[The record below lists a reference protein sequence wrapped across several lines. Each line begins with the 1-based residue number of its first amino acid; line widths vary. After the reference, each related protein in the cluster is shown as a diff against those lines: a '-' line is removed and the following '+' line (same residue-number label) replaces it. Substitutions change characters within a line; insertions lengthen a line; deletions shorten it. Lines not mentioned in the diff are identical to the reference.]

1 VRRFRRDVRAG
12 GRPLSIATA
21 AAVVA
26 SLSVSCAAAMSPM
39 APVVTPDGVRF
50 IFVHPDA
57 QSVTLTGSFNQW
69 STSSHALTRARSA
82 AVWTVVVP
90 LPPGEHLFMY
100 VVDGIRWI
108 SPEVAEDFVDDGF
121 GVKNGVVVVRPNER

>member
-1 VRRFRRDVRAG
+1 
-12 GRPLSIATA
+12 
-21 AAVVA
+21 
-26 SLSVSCAAAMSPM
+26 M

-50 IFVHPDA
+50 VFVHPDA

-69 STSSHALTRARSA
+69 STSSHALTRSRSA

-121 GVKNGVVVVRPNER
+121 GVKNGVVVVRPNGR